1 MWKCGECDECANATM
16 RMPDRGPMAFMQ
28 NQNIEFTRNH
38 IDKVFKT
45 LTSSD
50 NELNQ
55 YFSDYLAVTYS
66 DDLTEKLYY
75 VDIAEIS
82 KFIVD
87 KFKTGQIDF
96 FSTFFSQVDIILTN
110 CDTYIDELIV
120 VGLFEGIQNIC
131 GLDIDYYF
139 GFDKWLK
146 PESKSKW
153 DTLIDG
159 WEGKTWRNRKQ

>member
-1 MWKCGECDECANATM
+1 MSTV
-16 RMPDRGPMAFMQ
+16 Q

-50 NELNQ
+50 NDLNQ
-55 YFSDYLAVTYS
+55 YFSDYLAKTYG
-66 DDLTEKLYY
+66 DDSNERLHYI
-75 VDIAEIS
+75 DIAEIS
-82 KFIVD
+82 KFIVG
-87 KFKTGQIDF
+87 KFKTRQVYF
-96 FSTFFSQVDIILTN
+96 FPNFFSQVETILAN

-139 GFDKWLK
+139 GFDIWLL
-146 PESKSKW
+146 PLSKSKW

-159 WEGKTWRNRKQ
+159 WEGKNWRNRKQ